1 MVIRCMEE
9 TLDHPSHLSLL
20 LRWILFL
27 EWTESLS
34 IPIHKCKSQI
44 YKHMLDDSLG
54 GFNLCKVDP
63 SEGTKI
69 KIIQSQRERRHK
81 TVVT

>member
-1 MVIRCMEE
+1 
-9 TLDHPSHLSLL
+9 
-20 LRWILFL
+20 
-27 EWTESLS
+27 
-34 IPIHKCKSQI
+34 
-44 YKHMLDDSLG
+44 MLDDSLG